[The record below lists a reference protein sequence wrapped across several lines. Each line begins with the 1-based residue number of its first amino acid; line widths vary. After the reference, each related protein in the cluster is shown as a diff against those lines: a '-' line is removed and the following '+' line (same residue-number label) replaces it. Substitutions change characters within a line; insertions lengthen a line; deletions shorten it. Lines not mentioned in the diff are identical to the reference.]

1 MHDELEIKAFGPL
14 ELKDAEQGEV
24 TAVVATLG
32 VVDKDGDVILPG
44 AVPAGGAK
52 VKVSGYNH
60 DIVTEGAA
68 PVGKGT
74 ITEVGDKLIFQ
85 GKFFLSTTRGR
96 DAFHTVKEMGVDGEW
111 SFGFP
116 RQVKT
121 AELTDEWKIQGA
133 RRLIAGLRPIEASPV
148 IVGAGIGTQTVSAK
162 AAETIVDAPKVD
174 PGAKPSAE
182 DVALYSR
189 NQDECLRR

>member
-1 MHDELEIKAFGPL
+1 MPEALDVKSFGPL

-44 AVPAGGAK
+44 AVAAGGAK

-60 DIVTEGAA
+60 DIVLDGAA

-74 ITEVGDKLIFQ
+74 ITEIGDKLMFQ

-96 DAFHTVKEMGVDGEW
+96 EAFHMVKEMGADGEW

-121 AELTDEWKIQGA
+121 AELTEEWKAKGA

-148 IVGAGIGTQTVSAK
+148 ITGAGVGTQTLTAK
-162 AAETIVDAPKVD
+162 AADATIEPPASPVTAR
-174 PGAKPSAE
+174 PSDE
-182 DVALYSR
+182 DLALYRR